1 MDSDHSLN
9 MSVSTLSEA
18 HPETMDFLS
27 NAWCNFAVQAL
38 QPELSDSGSPILVRD
53 NTLKSFDLNMEKS
66 SSKMNDADYMKSL
79 PPWKSNDLKSWIW
92 MQQAMHPELNYS
104 GGFRKK
110 WFEWKMP
117 FGNVSIKKW
126 LKEMREKRKEGKRLQ
141 RAEVHAALSIAGLAT
156 ALAAIAEET
165 SKGQLE
171 HESSPARNAALASA
185 AAIVASQC
193 AQVAESIGAKREQ
206 LSTVIGSAMSG
217 TSTSDI
223 LTLTAAATTSL
234 RGAATLKARSGCKNR
249 LNGAPILPIDV
260 DNCKLD
266 EDLDFVKSRAILS
279 KGAELPIETANGKCM
294 VRIVSVHLSNEAKVI
309 LRIIRRNFLNVITN
323 KKDCL
328 VLDLHAE
335 LYKDEGGEEF
345 DTCYQIVLTTT
356 RGPIK
361 IDMADDYQRYKMWAT
376 TINRMLMMP
385 PALANYELQFWH

>member
-1 MDSDHSLN
+1 MDPN
-9 MSVSTLSEA
+9 MSISTLSEA

-27 NAWCNFAVQAL
+27 NSWCNFAVQSL
-38 QPELSDSGSPILVRD
+38 QPEFSDGGSSMLVRD
-53 NTLKSFDLNMEKS
+53 NTMNSFDLKMENGS
-66 SSKMNDADYMKSL
+66 PKMDEDYMKSA

-117 FGNVSIKKW
+117 FGNASIKKW
-126 LKEMREKRKEGKRLQ
+126 VKEMKEKRKEGKRLQ

-156 ALAAIAEET
+156 ALAAIAEES

-171 HESSPARNAALASA
+171 YESCPARRAALASA
-185 AAIVASQC
+185 AAVVASQC
-193 AQVAESIGAKREQ
+193 AQVAESIGAKKDQ
-206 LSTVIGSAMSG
+206 LSSIIGSAMNG
-217 TSTSDI
+217 TTTNDI
-223 LTLTAAATTSL
+223 FTLTAAATTSL
-234 RGAATLKARSGCKNR
+234 RGAATLKARSGYKSR
-249 LNGAPILPIDV
+249 LNGEPVLPIDV

-266 EDLDFVKSRAILS
+266 DDLDFVKSRTTLS
-279 KGAELPIETANGKCM
+279 KGAELTIETANGKCM
-294 VRIVSVHLSNEAKVI
+294 VRIVSVHLNNEAKVI
-309 LRIIRRNFLNVITN
+309 MRIMKRNFLNVVTN
-323 KKDCL
+323 KKDCV

-345 DTCYQIVLTTT
+345 DTCYQVVLTTT

-376 TINRMLMMP
+376 TISRMLKMP
-385 PALANYELQFWH
+385 STLAKYQLQFCKY

>member
-1 MDSDHSLN
+1 MDTDRSLS
-9 MSVSTLSEA
+9 MSTLSEA

-38 QPELSDSGSPILVRD
+38 QPELSSDVGSSVLVRD
-53 NTLKSFDLNMEKS
+53 NTMKSFDLKMEKCS
-66 SSKMNDADYMKSL
+66 PRMEDTDYTKSV
-79 PPWKSNDLKSWIW
+79 PQWKSNDLK
-92 MQQAMHPELNYS
+92 
-104 GGFRKK
+104 
-110 WFEWKMP
+110 FEWKMP

-126 LKEMREKRKEGKRLQ
+126 VKEMKEKRKEGKRLQ

-156 ALAAIAEET
+156 ALAAIAEES

-171 HESSPARNAALASA
+171 HESSPARKAALASA
-185 AAIVASQC
+185 AAVVASQC
-193 AQVAESIGAKREQ
+193 AQVAESMGAKREQ
-206 LSTVIGSAMSG
+206 LSTIISSAMSG

-223 LTLTAAATTSL
+223 FTLTAAATTSL

-249 LNGAPILPIDV
+249 LNGEPVLPIDV
-260 DNCKLD
+260 DSCKLD
-266 EDLDFVKSRAILS
+266 EDLDYVKSRATLS
-279 KGAELPIETANGKCM
+279 KGAELTIETANGKSM
-294 VRIVSVHLSNEAKVI
+294 VRIVAINLSNEAKVI
-309 LRIIRRNFLNVITN
+309 LRIMKRNFLNVITN

-376 TINRMLMMP
+376 TINRMLAMP
-385 PALANYELQFWH
+385 PTLAKYELQFCKY